1 MRTQTE
7 LSLDPALI
15 SQWEA
20 NISQWA
26 SYVEPS
32 EIAVYQNKLNQIGSL
47 VHASVEMRELMLQ
60 AATDVRDSAKS
71 LVANVEQKMAQDKQ
85 LSTWMGVIVCLS
97 AVMVSFVSGLVIT
110 RSVINPIKST
120 IGIVEKLAD
129 GELYH
134 QLSSDARMSWQV
146 CHRQ

>member
-1 MRTQTE
+1 M
-7 LSLDPALI
+7 I